1 MWVLELVM
9 CPELVAIT
17 QNLILFKF
25 KMWNQVGTKTK
36 VKEVKGIGCEPFPLH
51 FFFGF
56 TNNYSQAWVLNGLKN
71 QNQY

>member
-9 CPELVAIT
+9 CPKLVSIT

-36 VKEVKGIGCEPFPLH
+36 VKDF
-51 FFFGF
+51 
-56 TNNYSQAWVLNGLKN
+56 NYSKPNFI
-71 QNQY
+71 